1 MFSPGQMRH
10 GWALLSA
17 TATFAVCVAVAVP
30 TVQAE
35 KGLSAP
41 LAEEPG
47 APPPRRSAEP
57 AAADHAAEE
66 LARQAR
72 IRQSL
77 NIYLVRDREYS
88 VLLET
93 AAELIRA
100 GRTATAIRQLQELLD
115 APQDVFVWGDAESG
129 PQSAQAAAIE
139 VLHGLPAGGRDEYE
153 RLYGPDADRLLQE
166 FRSTA
171 DLTALSRLLQRYRLT
186 QSGAD
191 ALELCAQSAMDHAR
205 FVEAAGYWRLWFE
218 DRRPAA
224 ADCRL
229 QRLQAEVAAR
239 LAAADGAEILLPPFD
254 GGQPVV
260 IAGVTRSA
268 EDWVREFVEA
278 AMGLRA
284 AASPEFASHTS
295 PAGRRVGF
303 PAGAVP
309 TASPLWSSS
318 FANELEATSAS
329 ETLLVAH
336 REESLSAAE
345 VLPRWEAART
355 AQRVPC
361 AGANVAVVHDGCL
374 LVKDYS
380 SVTARDVLTGELLW
394 QFPLE
399 GAIDE
404 VLGRIPASASTTDPY
419 ATAVQLFDDEFVA
432 NSVLGTLTCDSRHVY
447 LIDAL
452 PPGAES
458 GADHPAADLLANR
471 LVALHLRDDG
481 AGTLAW
487 EFPPASRSRADHR
500 GWFLLGPPTPARE
513 ALFVMEERDDEI
525 HLLALDAVTGALR
538 WDQPVSLVDRSID
551 ECARRRRI
559 ACSPVVADGI
569 VLCPTQLGTLAAVDA
584 LCGRLLWAYSYS
596 DFSGPSQPWRGAR
609 TNETTYG
616 RPDFANQ
623 PLVARGRV
631 ISMTPQTADVHC
643 IDLLTGRR
651 VWKQPREEALSAM
664 LAGDETL
671 ILTSLREC
679 RAIRMSDGELLWR
692 TRIETP
698 QGSGLA
704 VDGSFLLAGA
714 GGQVQ
719 IIDVATGDRV
729 PDLLPE
735 PRRTSVVLRAGGDAA
750 AGLDFPVPTDPP
762 QGNLTLYEDY
772 VISCGPAGI
781 AVYPRADVALAELQR
796 SSDESSPAR
805 LLRIAELQL
814 RLGRVADARRS
825 LQLALEHDPDP
836 PLRSAIELHLREV
849 LYRAMS
855 EDGDLAAVAALDRLA
870 RTPEERSRYLAL
882 RLGLELSGSDF
893 DAALS
898 TTAELQRLAV
908 DHPVALDARER
919 YLVEPVQ
926 LAAAALDRAR
936 AAGLAIAVSATLPA
950 PELNRQS
957 DVAEWR
963 RLIPLCRTAGEQSAL
978 RRILAEELIDRGELQ
993 EAELILVSEIC
1004 RDDAESAIAA
1014 AQLLAQLWESQGLA
1028 GEAAA
1033 LQDEAIRRWNRTPT
1047 SGDAATVLPAAWTSS
1062 PMRPGASS
1070 AGIEELHCPDDC
1082 PHNLDSCNC
1091 RDWPALFHRNREF
1104 SRRPGATRSLFDRGL
1119 HGTSEKSSR
1128 LSIVDTAE
1136 RTGLIDLHFKPRP
1149 WRAGDTSRHEAG
1161 HFLPLASGEVHGVS
1175 LLEGRLMWTT
1185 NAQWNTAGDR
1195 PILGPYGAEYCIL
1208 QAGETILALDPLDGH
1223 VLWRRSDFEHDAGL
1237 VTDEVSGMFGD
1248 ERALVVFNADHLH
1261 YRVLDPRSGELLRS
1275 GALELTK
1282 DDLRKRRWCF
1292 GRKLLYTTSVSGH
1305 ARLVLWDPLTDRCD
1319 VDLLLE
1325 RRLLIDG
1332 AAGRGIAAVLNGE
1345 RLLIIDTES
1354 GIPLWEHQFEPK
1366 QLDGAR
1372 MLRVVHD
1379 LQRFY
1384 IHFERDSTG
1393 SQLSPATGDLD
1404 LPNLQ
1409 LGGLLCVVDRDT
1421 GEHWERTMP
1430 RCNLLWFPTERL
1442 PVLMTLARLR
1452 DGHQA
1457 QNVTLALE
1465 VIEVATGRTLTQRDD
1480 LHKTALVHAA
1490 CDAKAGTIE
1499 LSGIGARI
1507 VVRYGD

>member
-17 TATFAVCVAVAVP
+17 IAAFAVCVAVAVP
-30 TVQAE
+30 TVHADQRLA
-35 KGLSAP
+35 AP
-41 LAEEPG
+41 LADEPS

-57 AAADHAAEE
+57 AVADQSAEE

-72 IRQSL
+72 VRQSL
-77 NIYLVRDREYS
+77 NIYLVRDREYA
-88 VLLET
+88 VVLET
-93 AAELIRA
+93 AADLIRA
-100 GRTATAIRQLQELLD
+100 GRTSAAIRQLQELLD
-115 APQDVFVWGDAESG
+115 APQDVFIWDDAEST
-129 PQSAQAAAIE
+129 PQSAQTAA
-139 VLHGLPAGGRDEYE
+139 LRLLQRLPAGGRDEYE
-153 RLYGPDADRLLQE
+153 RLYGPDANRLLQE
-166 FRSTA
+166 FRTA
-171 DLTALSRLLQRYRLT
+171 GDQSALAKLLQQYRLT
-186 QSGAD
+186 ESGAD
-191 ALELCAQSAMDHAR
+191 ALRLCAQSAMDHAR
-205 FVEAAGYWRLWFE
+205 FVEAAGYWRLWIE
-218 DRRPAA
+218 DRGAA
-224 ADCRL
+224 SAEHHPL
-229 QRLQAEVAAR
+229 RLQAEVAVR
-239 LAAADGAEILLPPFD
+239 LAAAEGIDIPLPPFD
-254 GGQPVV
+254 GRQPVV
-260 IAGVTRSA
+260 IAGVSRPA
-268 EDWVREFVEA
+268 DDWVQEFVA
-278 AMGLRA
+278 AGATPRGA
-284 AASPEFASHTS
+284 DSP
-295 PAGRRVGF
+295 RVGG
-303 PAGAVP
+303 PAAAVP
-309 TASPLWSSS
+309 TAYPLWSSS
-318 FANELEATSAS
+318 FADEVDAASAA
-329 ETLLVAH
+329 EIMQVAH
-336 REESLSAAE
+336 HEETLSAAA

-355 AQRVPC
+355 IQRVPC
-361 AGANVAVVHDGCL
+361 AGANMAIVHNGCL
-374 LVKDYS
+374 VVKNYS
-380 SVTARDVLTGELLW
+380 SVTARDVLTGDLLW
-394 QFPLE
+394 QFPLS
-399 GAIDE
+399 GAIDALISR
-404 VLGRIPASASTTDPY
+404 VPAPASAAAADPY
-419 ATAVQLFDDEFVA
+419 AAAMQLFDDEFVA
-432 NSVLGTLTCDSRHVY
+432 NSVLGTLTCDGRHVY

-452 PPGAES
+452 PPHVEAGASEPVA
-458 GADHPAADLLANR
+458 GVLTNK
-471 LVALHLRDDG
+471 LVALHLQG
-481 AGTLAW
+481 EAATAGTVAW

-525 HLLALDAVTGALR
+525 HLLAIDAVTGALR

-551 ECARRRRI
+551 ECARRRRT

-569 VLCPTQLGTLAAVDA
+569 VLCPTQLGTLVAVDA

-609 TNETTYG
+609 SNETIHG
-616 RPDFANQ
+616 RPDFVNQ
-623 PLVARGRV
+623 PLVVRGRV
-631 ISMTPQTADVHC
+631 ISMTPQTPDIHC

-651 VWKQPREEALSAM
+651 IWKQPREDALSAT
-664 LAGDETL
+664 LSGDDVV

-679 RAIRMSDGELLWR
+679 RAIRMSDGELIWR
-692 TRIETP
+692 TRIDAP
-698 QGSGLA
+698 QGTGLA
-704 VDGSFLLAGA
+704 VDGSFLLTGA
-714 GGQVQ
+714 GGQMQ
-719 IIDVATGDRV
+719 IIDVATGDCV

-735 PRRTSVVLRAGGDAA
+735 PRRTSVVLRGGGVGA
-750 AGLDFPVPTDPP
+750 AGLEIPLPAAPP

-781 AVYPRADVALAELQR
+781 AVFPRADVALAELQQ
-796 SSDESSPAR
+796 SPDESSPER
-805 LLRIAELQL
+805 RLRIAELQL
-814 RLGRVADARRS
+814 RLGRVADARQS

-849 LYRAMS
+849 LYRAMT
-855 EDGDLAAVAALDRLA
+855 EDGDSNAVASLDALA

-882 RLGLELSGSDF
+882 RLGLELSRDEF

-898 TTAELQRLAV
+898 TAAELQLLDI

-919 YLVEPVQ
+919 YLVEPDR

-936 AAGLAIAVSATLPA
+936 AGGLATIDPTGIPA

-957 DVAEWR
+957 DLAEWR
-963 RLIPLCRTAGEQSAL
+963 RLIPLCRTADEQADL
-978 RRILAEELIDRGELQ
+978 RRALAEKLIDLGELQ
-993 EAELILVSEIC
+993 EAELILVSEIS

-1014 AQLLAQLWESQGLA
+1014 VQLLAPLWESQGLA

-1033 LQDEAIRRWNRTPT
+1033 LRDEAIRRWCRTRA
-1047 SGDAATVLPAAWTSS
+1047 SDDAATILPAAWTSS
-1062 PMRPGASS
+1062 SAPSVANSAS
-1070 AGIEELHCPDDC
+1070 IEELHCPDDC
-1082 PHNLDSCNC
+1082 PHTLNSCNC
-1091 RDWPALFHRNREF
+1091 REWPALFHRNREF

-1119 HGTSEKSSR
+1119 HGTSEKSSL
-1128 LSIVDTAE
+1128 LSIVDT
-1136 RTGLIDLHFKPRP
+1136 TGRSRLLDLHLKPHV

-1175 LLEGRLMWTT
+1175 LLEGRLLWTAD
-1185 NAQWNTAGDR
+1185 AQWNSAGDR
-1195 PILGPYGAEYCIL
+1195 PILGPYGPEYCIL
-1208 QAGETILALDPLDGH
+1208 QAGETIVALDPLDGH
-1223 VLWRRSDFEHDAGL
+1223 LLWRRSDFDHDAGL

-1248 ERALVVFNADHLH
+1248 DRALVVFNADHLQ

-1305 ARLVLWDPLTDRCD
+1305 ARLVLWDPLTDRRD

-1332 AAGRGIAAVLNGE
+1332 GVGRHLAAVLNGE
-1345 RLLIIDTES
+1345 RLLIIDTDA

-1404 LPNLQ
+1404 LQNLQ

-1421 GEHWERTMP
+1421 GAHWERTMP

-1465 VIEVATGRTLTQRDD
+1465 VIEAATGRTLAQRGD
-1480 LHKTALVHAA
+1480 LHKTSLVHAA
-1490 CDAKAGTIE
+1490 CNAEAGAIE
-1499 LSGIGARI
+1499 LSGVGTRV
-1507 VVRYGD
+1507 VVRYGE